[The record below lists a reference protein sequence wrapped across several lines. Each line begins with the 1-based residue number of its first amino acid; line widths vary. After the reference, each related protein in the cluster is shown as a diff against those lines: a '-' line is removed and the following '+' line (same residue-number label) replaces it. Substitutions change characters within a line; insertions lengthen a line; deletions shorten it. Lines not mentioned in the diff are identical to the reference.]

1 MFVEQIMLDVFK
13 RYFLSL
19 QDSKTCASRDIEI
32 ICSLIRFTMKNKLFQ
47 SYMFI
52 YFLINSVFIYKL
64 YNYATNEAKISVY

>member
-1 MFVEQIMLDVFK
+1 MLDIFK

-19 QDSKTCASRDIEI
+19 QNSRDIEI

-47 SYMFI
+47 SYMLI

-64 YNYATNEAKISVY
+64 YNYPTNEAKISVY